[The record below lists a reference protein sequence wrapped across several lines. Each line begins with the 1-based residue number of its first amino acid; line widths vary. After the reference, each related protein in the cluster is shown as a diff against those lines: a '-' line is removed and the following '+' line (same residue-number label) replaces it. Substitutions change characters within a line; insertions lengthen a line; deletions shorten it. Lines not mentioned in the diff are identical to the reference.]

1 MDENYYNTL
10 GRNFNK
16 ELIDP
21 NVNRFQLALSEVFIN
36 HLTNFLKEINS
47 YWDVTT
53 FSHIGTKLL
62 EIK

>member
-1 MDENYYNTL
+1 ML

-36 HLTNFLKEINS
+36 HLTHFLKEINS

-53 FSHIGTKLL
+53 FSNIGTKLL
-62 EIK
+62 GN